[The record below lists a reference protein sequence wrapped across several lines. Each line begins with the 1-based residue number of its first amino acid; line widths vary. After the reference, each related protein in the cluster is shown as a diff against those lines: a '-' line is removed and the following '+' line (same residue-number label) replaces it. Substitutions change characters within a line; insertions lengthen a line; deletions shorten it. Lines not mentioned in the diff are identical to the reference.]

1 MIAGFLSSMAFIR
14 GLLKSLLS
22 FLDIFTLEDAY
33 ALLSGA
39 GVTVFYFDSGML
51 GTGDE
56 EDEFGADAPL
66 TLLTALCLETTCP
79 VVAWKCQEISPGFLW
94 KKESDLSV
102 RDWIY
107 LTRTRLGSFE

>member
-1 MIAGFLSSMAFIR
+1 MIAGFLWSMAFIR
-14 GLLKSLLS
+14 GLLQCLLS
-22 FLDIFTLEDAY
+22 FLDLFTLEDAY

-39 GVTVFYFDSGML
+39 GVTVFYFDSGMP
-51 GTGDE
+51 GTGDD
-56 EDEFGADAPL
+56 EDEFRADEPL

-79 VVAWKCQEISPGFLW
+79 VVAWKRQELSPGFLW
-94 KKESDLSV
+94 KKESYLSE